1 MKKFIIA
8 ITLLIVIFFPFQSFA
23 ANESLNNFVYIVV
36 NDQLVSF
43 HDTYP
48 VIRKGTTYVPISA
61 LAEYLNVH
69 TRWDKSS
76 HCVFLTKKDQQIVLD
91 LSLKALFTDKGQIIT
106 DCIFLENDHTMA
118 PYKFIA
124 NYFGYEVS
132 YIDEGP
138 IARAKDNTLSVG
150 DDELFFMLQNK
161 ILKEKERILGEI
173 QKKKEAE
180 AERKRLLLRKKGKIV
195 YITFDDG
202 PSIYTEKIIH
212 ILDQYHAKA
221 TFFMLSN
228 RIRTY
233 KNIVRKLINEGHA
246 VGLHGVSH
254 NVRKIYRSPNT
265 VVSEMNSCNTSLQQV
280 TGTKTNLIR
289 VPYGSAPYM
298 TKPYRKAVQSAGYK
312 MWDWNVDSR
321 DSLGKNISPN
331 VIIRNVKKQVKKQ
344 KIPVILL
351 HERSTTVK
359 ALPQI
364 LKYLK
369 ENGYN
374 PVSINKNQQP
384 INFWNRK
391 Y

>member
-1 MKKFIIA
+1 MKKCIGAFV
-8 ITLLIVIFFPFQSFA
+8 LFIVIFFPFQSFA
-23 ANESLNNFVYIVV
+23 ENESLNNFIYIVV

-48 VIRKGTTYVPISA
+48 VVKNGITYVPISA
-61 LAEYLNVH
+61 LSEYLKVH
-69 TRWDKSS
+69 TKWDQRNN
-76 HCVFLTKKDQQIVLD
+76 CVFIRKGNKEIILD
-91 LSLKALFTDKGQIIT
+91 LSLKALFTDKGQILT
-106 DCIFLENDHTMA
+106 DCIFLENNHTMA

-138 IARAKDNTLSVG
+138 IARARNAALSVG

-161 ILKEKERILGEI
+161 IIKEKERILGEI
-173 QKKKEAE
+173 KKKQEEA
-180 AERKRLLLRKKGKIV
+180 RMKKRLLKKQGKIV

-202 PSIYTEKIIH
+202 PSIYTEKILN
-212 ILDQYHAKA
+212 ILNQYNAKA
-221 TFFMLSN
+221 TFFMLSD
-228 RIRTY
+228 RIRIY
-233 KNIVRKLINEGHA
+233 KSVVRKLINEGHS

-265 VVSEMNSCNTSLQQV
+265 VVSEMNICNTSLQKV
-280 TGTKTNLIR
+280 AGIKTNLIR
-289 VPYGSAPYM
+289 VPYGSVPYM
-298 TKPYRKAVQSAGYK
+298 TSSYRKAVKRAGYK

-321 DSLGKNISPN
+321 DSLRKNISPN
-331 VIIRNVKKQVKKQ
+331 VIINNVKKQVKRHRV
-344 KIPVILL
+344 PVILL

-364 LKYLK
+364 LKYLQK
-369 ENGYN
+369 NGYK
-374 PVSINKNQQP
+374 PVPINKSQDP
-384 INFWNRK
+384 INFWNRR